1 MQRKNV
7 YFNHLKIHKVTDNKT
22 FWTKVKPFF
31 SETVNLKTKITLVK
45 KGSALCDPE
54 ISLDVEKVISYDGN
68 YWNI

>member
-45 KGSALCDPE
+45 KGSALCDLE

-68 YWNI
+68 Y